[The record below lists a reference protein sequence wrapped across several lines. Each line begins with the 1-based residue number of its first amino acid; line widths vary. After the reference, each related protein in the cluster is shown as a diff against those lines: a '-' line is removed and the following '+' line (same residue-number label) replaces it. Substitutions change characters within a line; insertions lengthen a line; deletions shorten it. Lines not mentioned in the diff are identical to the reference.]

1 MVRPPCAGATSGFT
15 VIEMMVVL
23 TVMAIL
29 VGLAAPRYVA
39 HLDQARETAL
49 RHDLNA
55 MRVAIDQY
63 QADRGMAPQSLS
75 DLVQTRY
82 LREIPQDPITQQRD
96 SWVFEV
102 ASGSN
107 VLGAPAGRASVR
119 SGAAGVAKD
128 GTRYANW

>member
-1 MVRPPCAGATSGFT
+1 
-15 VIEMMVVL
+15 MMVVL

>member
-1 MVRPPCAGATSGFT
+1 MVRPACGHGFT

-29 VGLAAPRYVA
+29 LGLAAPRYVA

-49 RHDLNA
+49 RHDLKVL
-55 MRVAIDQY
+55 RDAIDQY
-63 QADRGMAPQSLS
+63 EADRGAAPQSLS
-75 DLVQTRY
+75 DLVQARY
-82 LREIPQDPITQQRD
+82 LREIPEDPVTQQRD

-102 ASGSN
+102 TPGSN
-107 VLGAPAGRASVR
+107 LLGAPTGRAAVH
-119 SGAAGVAKD
+119 SGASGTAKD